1 MVETVASEP
10 ALQCDGEGRLRHL
23 LTLEGLS
30 RERVVALLDRADAM
44 RADSRGGTRPLDLLA
59 GRTVI
64 NLFFEP
70 STRTRTSFD
79 LAAKRLGAQVINFD
93 IASSSTVKG
102 ESLLD
107 TVHTLEAMHC
117 DAFVVRHKES
127 GTPAFVATHLRSR
140 AAVLN
145 AGDGNHAHPTQGL
158 LDVLA
163 LRRHRPDFSALR
175 VVICGDIR
183 HSRVARSDIHALRAL
198 GVAELRLC
206 APPQLLPAEGEFPG
220 CGIFHN
226 FDEAIAGADVAIM
239 LRLQKERMES
249 AAIPSESEYFSRY
262 GLSAQRLR
270 RAQPDCLVMH
280 PGPINR
286 GVEIASE
293 VADSRQSLILEQVAN
308 GVFVRMAVLAEL
320 LTADNPAPTRA

>member
-1 MVETVASEP
+1 MPEHNSSDST
-10 ALQCDGEGRLRHL
+10 LQCDGEGRLRHL

-30 RERVVALLDRADAM
+30 RERIVALLDRADAM
-44 RADSRGGTRPLDLLA
+44 REASRGGAQPLDLLA

-127 GTPAFVATHLRSR
+127 GTPAFVARHLRSR

-158 LDVLA
+158 LDA
-163 LRRHRPDFSALR
+163 LTIRQHRPDFENLT
-175 VVICGDIR
+175 VVICGDIS
-183 HSRVARSDIHALRAL
+183 HSRVARSDVNAFTAL
-198 GVAELRLC
+198 GVKEIRLC
-206 APPQLLPAEGEFPG
+206 APPELMPATDEVVEGQRFTD
-220 CGIFHN
+220 
-226 FDEAIAGADVAIM
+226 FDQAIEGADAVVM
-239 LRLQKERMES
+239 LRLQKERMARIELPDE
-249 AAIPSESEYFSRY
+249 AAYFTRY
-262 GLSAQRLR
+262 GLDRRRLA
-270 RAQPDCLVMH
+270 RAAKGCLVMH

-286 GVEIASE
+286 GIEIASE
-293 VADSRQSLILEQVAN
+293 VADGAQSRILEQVGN
-308 GVFVRMAVLAEL
+308 GVFVRMAVLNEVLA
-320 LTADNPAPTRA
+320 R